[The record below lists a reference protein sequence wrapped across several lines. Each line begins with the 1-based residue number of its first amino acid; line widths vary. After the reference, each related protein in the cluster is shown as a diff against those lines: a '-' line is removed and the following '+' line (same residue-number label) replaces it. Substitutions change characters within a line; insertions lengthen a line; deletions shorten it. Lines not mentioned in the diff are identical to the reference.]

1 MKIYIRSMAFSQTH
15 IAQNLYAKMNITIEH
30 LLYIVLDPNSPTVH
44 HWCSEICA
52 FIGEVDKLSSTKK
65 FPSEKQIYEW
75 TYGRKQDLVTDE
87 AYMNKLI
94 KRTAKKENL
103 TVVNTTSEISE
114 KLDYVCTKYFH
125 WLAKELSTVGIVDED
140 EVEEKIRQFVAEIQ

>member
-1 MKIYIRSMAFSQTH
+1 MKVYIRSMAFSQSQITY
-15 IAQNLYAKMNITIEH
+15 NLSSKMNITIEH
-30 LLYIVLDPNSPTVH
+30 LLYIILSPNSPTVH

-65 FPSEKQIYEW
+65 FPKEKQIYEW

-103 TVVNTTSEISE
+103 QVVDTTSEISE
-114 KLDYVCTKYFH
+114 KLDYVCTEYFR
-125 WLAKELSTVGIVDED
+125 WLAKELSAVGIVDED